1 MNIKKGTLIILLLF
15 LVILIGASASLFTV
29 DETQTTIVVQFGRYI
44 RSITEP
50 GLYFKTPFVQVVH
63 YFDKRILEYDAHPA
77 EILTKDKKNLVLD
90 NYSRWKI
97 IDPLKFFKTVRSEAR
112 AQARLDDIVYADL
125 REELARHN
133 LSEIIDVRRKT
144 IMSVV
149 SEKSDKKAS
158 QYVIKIIDVRIKRAD
173 LPREVEESVFSRMRA
188 ERERI
193 AKKYRSEGEE
203 QAAKLRAVTDKDRVI
218 ILADAY
224 KEAQKARGEGD
235 AGATTIY
242 ASAFQKDPKFYDF
255 LRTLETYK
263 KTIDKETTLVL
274 GSDSEL
280 WRYLNKLKQLKN

>member
-1 MNIKKGTLIILLLF
+1 MNIKKGALIILLLI
-15 LVILIGASASLFTV
+15 ILIGASTSLFTV
-29 DETQTTIVVQFGRYI
+29 DETQTTIVTQFGKYI
-44 RSITEP
+44 RSATEP
-50 GLYFKTPFVQVVH
+50 GLYFKIPFVQVVH
-63 YFDKRILEYDAHPA
+63 YFDKRILEYDASPS

-97 IDPLKFFKTVRSEAR
+97 IDPLKFFQTVRSEAG

-133 LSEIIDVRRKT
+133 LSEIIDVRREA
-144 IMSVV
+144 IMEVV
-149 SEKSDKKAS
+149 YEKSEKKAR
-158 QYVIKIIDVRIKRAD
+158 QYGIKIIDVKIKRAD
-173 LPREVEESVFSRMRA
+173 LPREVEESVFARMRA

-203 QAAKLRAVTDKDRVI
+203 EAAKLRAGTDKDRVI

-224 KEAQKARGEGD
+224 KEAQKTRGEGD
-235 AGATTIY
+235 AEAVKIY
-242 ASAFQKDPKFYDF
+242 ANAFQKDPKFYDF

-263 KTIDKETTLVL
+263 KTIDEETTLVL

-280 WRYLNKLKQLKN
+280 LRYINKIKK

>member
-1 MNIKKGTLIILLLF
+1 MNIKKGALIILLLI
-15 LVILIGASASLFTV
+15 ILIGASTSLFTV
-29 DETQTTIVVQFGRYI
+29 DETQTTIVTQFGKYI
-44 RSITEP
+44 RSATEP
-50 GLYFKTPFVQVVH
+50 GLYFKIPFVQVVH
-63 YFDKRILEYDAHPA
+63 YFDKRILEYDAAPS

-97 IDPLKFFKTVRSEAR
+97 IDPLKFFQTVRSEAG

-133 LSEIIDVRRKT
+133 LSEIIDVRREA
-144 IMSVV
+144 IMEVV
-149 SEKSDKKAS
+149 YEKSEKKAR
-158 QYVIKIIDVRIKRAD
+158 QYGIKIIDVKIKRAD
-173 LPREVEESVFSRMRA
+173 LPREVEESVFARMRA

-203 QAAKLRAVTDKDRVI
+203 EAAKLRAGTDKDRVI

-224 KEAQKARGEGD
+224 KEAQKTRGEGD
-235 AGATTIY
+235 AEAVKIY
-242 ASAFQKDPKFYDF
+242 ANAFQKDPKFYDF

-263 KTIDKETTLVL
+263 KTIDEETTLVL

-280 WRYLNKLKQLKN
+280 LRYINKIKK

>member
-1 MNIKKGTLIILLLF
+1 MNIKKGALIILLLI
-15 LVILIGASASLFTV
+15 ILIGASASLFTV
-29 DETQTTIVVQFGRYI
+29 DETQTTIVTQFGKYI
-44 RSITEP
+44 RSATEP
-50 GLYFKTPFVQVVH
+50 GLYFKIPFVQVVH
-63 YFDKRILEYDAHPA
+63 YFDKRILEYDASPS

-97 IDPLKFFKTVRSEAR
+97 IDPLKFFQTVRSEAG

-133 LSEIIDVRRKT
+133 LSEIIDVRREA
-144 IMSVV
+144 IMEVV
-149 SEKSDKKAS
+149 YEKSEKKAR
-158 QYVIKIIDVRIKRAD
+158 QYGIKIIDVKIKRAD
-173 LPREVEESVFSRMRA
+173 LPREVEESVFARMRA

-203 QAAKLRAVTDKDRVI
+203 EAAKLRAGTDKDRVI

-224 KEAQKARGEGD
+224 KEAQKTRGEGD
-235 AGATTIY
+235 AEAVKIY
-242 ASAFQKDPKFYDF
+242 ANAFQKDPKFYDF

-263 KTIDKETTLVL
+263 KTIDEETTLVL

-280 WRYLNKLKQLKN
+280 LRYINKIKK